1 MRYFEFILGTTA
13 EQIKE
18 NTTVNLN
25 EYAYNKPVGAV
36 SGYLYGSL
44 KNGVCCFMYREEK
57 DAVLSAFSYDEKTR
71 TFREAYDDILEML
84 RQIFGIKRVKAEPC
98 EVTIEQFH
106 EDMMEAK
113 RRELFQYVSAGRA
126 LEMSKVEFYDMYRRL
141 EREKCSYKWE
151 EKIISEKDKKANPL
165 YDKSMTDEL
174 SNIESHRNT
183 SDFQGNPVHYVISGR
198 STEAAVD
205 LAEALAW
212 KLAKANRL
220 RGRRMEII
228 TQIQPGLYR
237 SSDCRLEE
245 VIENNYGGVVV
256 IDLSEKFGYSPV
268 DYAMACKYLEK
279 LVQKYRNDCLFVFT
293 YNIEKPGF
301 AYQLLTQVR
310 KYILSVEIREGVGG
324 RKEAVAYLKELIR
337 ASDYSRYA
345 GQAGEFMKSFAGDRF
360 SQTDV
365 LAAFEQF
372 EPWCLN
378 RNVLQAYTYGAADT
392 FMLDREEN
400 TGSAYEKLKNLIG
413 LTAVKEQIDHIIAA
427 DIVEKERKKRR
438 GSAYRLGTMHMIFA
452 GNPGTAKTTVARLFA
467 GIAKE
472 KGVLKSGVF
481 VECGGMDLD
490 GLGCEIAIREA
501 FAGAQG
507 GVLFID
513 EAYAVK
519 SDLAVT
525 CLIQEMENRREEVI
539 VILAGYSERMRNFME
554 RNEGLKSRI
563 PYRIDFPDYSVEE
576 LSAIFTMMAKE
587 RGFDVTEEALQG
599 ARSIFE
605 KVSRLDNFGNGR
617 YVRNLIE
624 RAVQNQSIR
633 LLGAKESAEKIGK
646 KELFLLTGPDITGL
660 EDGLQEEREAGSAQ
674 KELDE
679 MIGLASVKEV
689 IHKAVTGFKLKKLC
703 LDRGIR
709 RENPSLHMVFTGNPG
724 TAKTTVARLFAEI
737 LKDEKVLPSGKFV
750 EVGRADLVGDH
761 VGATAPLV
769 KKRFREAQGGVLF
782 IDEAYSLCD
791 GYENSFGDEAI
802 STIVQ
807 EMENHRDN
815 VAVIF
820 AGYSEQMRHFLDRN
834 PGMSSRIAFHV
845 EFEDYSVSELCDI
858 TGLMLAEKQM
868 KITDA
873 AMDKLRHIYESA
885 GKDSDFG
892 NGRFVRKTLEEAEMN
907 LAVRVQQTDEA
918 LLTEELLTTIEAS
931 DIPEYERGK
940 TQERKMGF

>member
-1 MRYFEFILGTTA
+1 MRYFEFILSTTA
-13 EQIKE
+13 EEIEK
-18 NTTVNLN
+18 NATVNLK
-25 EYAYNKPVGAV
+25 EYAYNKPIGAV
-36 SGYLYGSL
+36 SSYLYGNL
-44 KNGVCCFMYREEK
+44 KNGVCCFMYREEQ
-57 DAVLSAFSYDEKTR
+57 DVVLSAFSYDEKTR

-84 RQIFGIKRVKAEPC
+84 RQIFGIKKVKAEPC
-98 EVTIEQFH
+98 EVTIEQFY
-106 EDMMEAK
+106 EDMMEAR
-113 RRELFQYVSAGRA
+113 RRELFQYLSSGRA
-126 LEMSKVEFYDMYRRL
+126 MEMSKVEFYDMYRRL

-151 EKIISEKDKKANPL
+151 EKIISEKDKKTNPL

-174 SNIESHRNT
+174 SNIEAHRNA
-183 SDFQGNPVHYVISGR
+183 SDFQGNSVHYVISCR

-205 LAEALAW
+205 MAEALAQR
-212 KLAKANRL
+212 LAKANRL

-268 DYAMACKYLEK
+268 DYAMACKYLER

-301 AYQLLTQVR
+301 AYQFLTQVR

-324 RKEAVAYLKELIR
+324 RREAVAYLKELIR
-337 ASDYSRYA
+337 TSDYSKYT
-345 GQAGEFMKSFAGDRF
+345 GQAGEFMKSFAGDCF

-365 LAAFEQF
+365 LAAFAQF

-378 RNVLQAYTYGAADT
+378 RNVLKAYAYDTADT

-400 TGSAYEKLKNLIG
+400 ADSAYEKLKNLIG
-413 LTAVKEQIDHIIAA
+413 LAAVKEQIDHIIAA

-472 KGVLKSGVF
+472 KGILKSGIF

-490 GLGCEIAIREA
+490 GLDCETAIRGA

-513 EAYAVK
+513 EAYAMK

-576 LSAIFTMMAKE
+576 LSAIFIAMTKE

-605 KVSRLDNFGNGR
+605 KVRRMDNFGNGR

-633 LLGAKESAEKIGK
+633 LLGDKESAEKIGK
-646 KELFLLTGPDITGL
+646 KELFLLTGADITGL
-660 EDGLQEEREAGSAQ
+660 EEGLQKEREAGSAQ

-703 LDRGIR
+703 MERGIR
-709 RENPSLHMVFTGNPG
+709 KENPSLHMVFTGNPG

-737 LKDEKVLPSGKFV
+737 LKDEKILPSGNFV

-769 KKRFREAQGGVLF
+769 KERFREAQGGVLF

-802 STIVQ
+802 NTIVQ

-873 AMDKLRHIYESA
+873 AMEKLKHIYESA
-885 GKDSDFG
+885 RQDSDFG
-892 NGRFVRKTLEEAEMN
+892 NGRFVRKMLEEAEMN

-931 DIPEYERGK
+931 DIPEYEVGK
-940 TQERKMGF
+940 TQERRMGF

>member
-1 MRYFEFILGTTA
+1 
-13 EQIKE
+13 
-18 NTTVNLN
+18 
-25 EYAYNKPVGAV
+25 
-36 SGYLYGSL
+36 
-44 KNGVCCFMYREEK
+44 
-57 DAVLSAFSYDEKTR
+57 
-71 TFREAYDDILEML
+71 
-84 RQIFGIKRVKAEPC
+84 
-98 EVTIEQFH
+98 
-106 EDMMEAK
+106 
-113 RRELFQYVSAGRA
+113 
-126 LEMSKVEFYDMYRRL
+126 
-141 EREKCSYKWE
+141 
-151 EKIISEKDKKANPL
+151 
-165 YDKSMTDEL
+165 MT
-174 SNIESHRNT
+174 
-183 SDFQGNPVHYVISGR
+183 
-198 STEAAVD
+198 
-205 LAEALAW
+205 
-212 KLAKANRL
+212 
-220 RGRRMEII
+220 
-228 TQIQPGLYR
+228 
-237 SSDCRLEE
+237 
-245 VIENNYGGVVV
+245 
-256 IDLSEKFGYSPV
+256 
-268 DYAMACKYLEK
+268 CKYLEK
-279 LVQKYRNDCLFVFT
+279 LVKKYRNDCLFVFT

-301 AYQLLTQVR
+301 AYQFLTAVR
-310 KYILSVEIREGVGG
+310 RHIIFVEIREGVGD
-324 RKEAVAYLKELIR
+324 RREAVAYLKELIR
-337 ASDYSRYA
+337 ASAYSQYA
-345 GQAGEFMKSFAGDRF
+345 GQAGEFMKSFAGNRF

-378 RNVLQAYTYGAADT
+378 RNVLMAYAYDTADM

-400 TGSAYEKLKNLIG
+400 AVSAYEKLKNLIG
-413 LTAVKEQIDHIIAA
+413 LAAVKEQIDHVIAT

-438 GSAYRLGTMHMIFA
+438 GSAYRPGTMHMIFA

-472 KGVLKSGVF
+472 KGILKSGIF

-490 GLGCEIAIREA
+490 GWGCEVAIRKA

-513 EAYAVK
+513 EAYSMK

-539 VILAGYSERMRNFME
+539 VILAGYSERMRGFME
-554 RNEGLKSRI
+554 INEGLRSRI
-563 PYRIDFPDYSVEE
+563 PYWIDFPDYSVNE
-576 LSAIFTMMAKE
+576 LSAIFAMMTKE
-587 RGFDVTEEALQG
+587 RGFAVTEETLQE

-605 KVSRLDNFGNGR
+605 KVSRMENFGNGR

-633 LLGAKESAEKIGK
+633 LLGDKGSAEKIGK
-646 KELFLLTGPDITGL
+646 KELFLLTGADITGL
-660 EDGLQEEREAGSAQ
+660 EEGLQEEREAGSAQ

-679 MIGLASVKEV
+679 MIGLASVKE
-689 IHKAVTGFKLKKLC
+689 IIRKAVVSFKLKKLC
-703 LDRGIR
+703 MDRGIR
-709 RENPSLHMVFTGNPG
+709 KENPSLHMVFTGNPG

-737 LKDEKVLPSGKFV
+737 MKDEKILPSGRFV

-769 KKRFREAQGGVLF
+769 KKRFKEAQGGVLF

-802 STIVQ
+802 NTIVQ

-820 AGYSEQMRHFLDRN
+820 AGYPEQMRRFLDRN

-845 EFEDYSVSELCDI
+845 EFENYSVSELCDI

-873 AMDKLRHIYESA
+873 AMKKLKHIYEIAS
-885 GKDSDFG
+885 KNDDFG
-892 NGRFVRKTLEEAEMN
+892 NGRFVRKMIEEAEMN
-907 LAVRVQQTDEA
+907 LAVRIQQTDES

-931 DIPEYERGK
+931 DIPEPELRK
-940 TQERKMGF
+940 RQERKIGF

>member
-1 MRYFEFILGTTA
+1 MRYFEFMLDTTA
-13 EQIKE
+13 KE
-18 NTTVNLN
+18 IEKNATVNLR
-25 EYAYNKPVGAV
+25 EYAFNKPIGAV
-36 SGYLYGSL
+36 SSYLFGNL
-44 KNGVCCFMYREEK
+44 KNGVYCFMYREEQG
-57 DAVLSAFSYDEKTR
+57 AVLSAFSYDEKTR

-84 RQIFGIKRVKAEPC
+84 RQIFGIKKVKAEPC
-98 EVTIEQFH
+98 EVTIEQFY
-106 EDMMEAK
+106 EDMMEAR
-113 RRELFQYVSAGRA
+113 RRELFQYLSSGRA
-126 LEMSKVEFYDMYRRL
+126 MEMSKVEFYDMYRRL

-174 SNIESHRNT
+174 SNIEAHRNA
-183 SDFQGNPVHYVISGR
+183 SDFQGNSVHYVISCR

-205 LAEALAW
+205 MAEALAQR
-212 KLAKANRL
+212 LAKANRL

-268 DYAMACKYLEK
+268 DYAMACKYLER

-301 AYQLLTQVR
+301 AYQFLTQVR

-324 RKEAVAYLKELIR
+324 RREAVAYLKELIR
-337 ASDYSRYA
+337 TSDYSKYT
-345 GQAGEFMKSFAGDRF
+345 GQAGEFMKSFAGDCF

-365 LAAFEQF
+365 LAAFAQF

-378 RNVLQAYTYGAADT
+378 RNVLKAYAYDTADT

-400 TGSAYEKLKNLIG
+400 ADSAYEKLKNLIG
-413 LTAVKEQIDHIIAA
+413 LAAVKEQIDHIIAA

-472 KGVLKSGVF
+472 KGILKSGIF

-490 GLGCEIAIREA
+490 GLDCETAIRGA

-513 EAYAVK
+513 EAYAMK

-576 LSAIFTMMAKE
+576 LSAIFIAMTKE

-605 KVSRLDNFGNGR
+605 KVRRMDNFGNGR

-633 LLGAKESAEKIGK
+633 LLGDKESAEKIGK
-646 KELFLLTGPDITGL
+646 KELFLLTGADITGL
-660 EDGLQEEREAGSAQ
+660 EEGLQKEREAGSAQ

-703 LDRGIR
+703 MERGIR
-709 RENPSLHMVFTGNPG
+709 KENPSLHMVFTGNPG

-737 LKDEKVLPSGKFV
+737 LKDEKILPSGNFV

-769 KKRFREAQGGVLF
+769 KERFREAQGGVLF

-802 STIVQ
+802 NTIVQ

-873 AMDKLRHIYESA
+873 AMEKLKHIYESA
-885 GKDSDFG
+885 RQDSDFG
-892 NGRFVRKTLEEAEMN
+892 NGRFVRKMLEEAEMN

-931 DIPEYERGK
+931 DIPEYESGK